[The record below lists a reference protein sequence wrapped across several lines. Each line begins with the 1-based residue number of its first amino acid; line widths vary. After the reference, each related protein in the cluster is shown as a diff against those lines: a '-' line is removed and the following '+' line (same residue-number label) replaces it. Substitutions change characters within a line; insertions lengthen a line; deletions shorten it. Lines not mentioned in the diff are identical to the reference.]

1 MAAALCKLGYHDL
14 RSTRGANVDKRAMS
28 PPPLEPQVRGL
39 CGTVSFLSAP
49 IYRAFIARGRHEPA
63 AEAICGGL
71 VSFRNSLR
79 VESQGQSWIRVSHSN
94 LRSLQVRAILNE
106 RRCHRPAKVV
116 KAELRKPRHLTSWYP
131 DTIAPVGVA
140 KQSPFGR
147 NEQEC
152 FGIVTR

>member
-1 MAAALCKLGYHDL
+1 MAAALCRLGYHDL

-63 AEAICGGL
+63 AEAICGG
-71 VSFRNSLR
+71 FRNSLR
-79 VESQGQSWIRVSHSN
+79 VESQGQSRIRVSHSS

-106 RRCHRPAKVV
+106 RRRHRPAKVV
-116 KAELRKPRHLTSWYP
+116 KAELRKLRCLTSWYP

-140 KQSPFGR
+140 KRSPFGR

-152 FGIVTR
+152 YGIVTR